1 MSAQSTSAALSL
13 SLRRSAIAAA
23 LGLSL
28 CFVALPEPAVAEPTV
43 AQEDE
48 KKKKKRRK
56 QRGKVVKATVVP
68 VAPAEPAPK
77 EEATAENVAEEA
89 VAEEAAAEDAST
101 RDAGPAE
108 SAAAEEAAARKAA
121 AQQERADREAAAAE
135 AREAKRADREAKRR
149 AEQEQKEQ
157 ERADRAAAKQ
167 QEEDQRTAEREQ
179 QREAEQAEQAARA
192 AADREATRQREE
204 AREAKRAEAE
214 AAAQAKAESR
224 TEARAE
230 KEARRAAAETAQA
243 ESEAATAEPAVVS
256 TRSAAPAPEPERPA
270 AAPART
276 ADRPA
281 PAPANDV
288 RAADLSETI
297 QVREVLLD
305 VLVTDRKGNVL
316 EGLSPADFEVTED
329 GRPVEVTSVVFYGG
343 AEELQSAGIEERR
356 TDRYF
361 MLLFHDQAQAAPFL
375 RAAQLDNGRWVQK
388 WIDEELQPNDQVAV
402 LGYDVR
408 LKVFQDFTTDKVLL
422 SQAVEAAAR
431 GGAREPDRW
440 RTEEADPAR
449 DGSPSLLI
457 NLPKGKA
464 LSRETRRIQNA
475 LELIGRASEGIVGR
489 KNLML
494 FSAGFGDIDQIGVWT
509 PDPRFYPPMKESLNT
524 GNVAVYSIDLVGS
537 RRGAPQGRDI
547 NDALSAISNDTGGN
561 YYATF
566 ANALTPLRNVADDN
580 LGYYLLSYRSEF
592 ERGTSGY
599 REVKV
604 KVARPEGGK
613 KPKVKAR
620 KGYRFGT

>member
-77 EEATAENVAEEA
+77 EEAPAETVAAET

-101 RDAGPAE
+101 QDAGPAE

-214 AAAQAKAESR
+214 AAAQAKAE
-224 TEARAE
+224 ARAE

-288 RAADLSETI
+288 RAGDLSETI

-524 GNVAVYSIDLVGS
+524 GNVDVYSIDLVGS